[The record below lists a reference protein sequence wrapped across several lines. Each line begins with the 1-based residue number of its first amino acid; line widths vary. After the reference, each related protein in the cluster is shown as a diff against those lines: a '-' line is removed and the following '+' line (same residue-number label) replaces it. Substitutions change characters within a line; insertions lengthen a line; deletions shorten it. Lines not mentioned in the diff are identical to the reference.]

1 MNPSEIKQLETLLAA
16 PLFKGKA
23 MSIDRLQG
31 FLVAVVSSPDAILPS
46 QWLLDVV
53 GADVEYDSMEQA
65 QQFMDLLMRFYNE
78 VASAL
83 SANEPFPFVLRQRSS
98 TDERMNYQTW
108 CEGYILG
115 WALSSQEWLRPGNEA
130 LKKLTFPILYLS
142 GAFREE
148 AEAKGKVFVEE
159 EEDYKVQ
166 QDCIDILPGAAQAI
180 YNFWRERRATPPVR
194 RDAPKIGRND
204 PCPCGSGKKFK
215 QCCGHHQTLH

>member
-1 MNPSEIKQLETLLAA
+1 MNQPEINQLESLLAA

-31 FLVAVVSSPDAILPS
+31 FLVAVVSSPDTVLPS
-46 QWLLDVV
+46 QWLPDVV
-53 GADVEYDSMEQA
+53 GGETEYDSMEQA
-65 QQFMDLLMRFYNE
+65 QAFMDLLMRFYNE
-78 VASAL
+78 VAAAL
-83 SANEPFPFVLRQRSS
+83 SANEPIPFILRQRSS

-115 WALSSQEWLRPGNEA
+115 WALSSQEWLRPGNEV

-142 GAFREE
+142 GAFRED
-148 AEAKGKVFVEE
+148 AQAKGKAYEE

-166 QDCIDILPGAAQAI
+166 QECVDVLPRVVQSI
-180 YNFWRERRATPPVR
+180 YDFWRERRGTPTIR
-194 RDAPKIGRND
+194 RESPKVGRND

-215 QCCGHHQTLH
+215 QCCGHHQILH